1 MTEHMTTEENADRRS
16 GQDRRAIQQFRPGP
30 ERRSGYDRRKMN
42 IADPAMLALRG
53 TTDLRQ
59 DPGAWPSP
67 RGGTGAPF
75 PLSARD
81 FLAGVGTV
89 LTQLV
94 SGFYDASM
102 DPKLWPEVLGKMR
115 DSVRADN
122 SAVISHDFETGQGQL
137 EHSVSVDPMFVAAY
151 REFYSRQ
158 NVWLHHQERFTQI
171 GKVFTSQQ
179 LVDPATVLDT
189 DFYRY
194 WLRPQNVFHHLIGVV
209 DIQGSQTTLL
219 SFARARDKGAFW
231 EDDVDLLSRLLP
243 HFRQG
248 LRAGYIFRRVQDN
261 ERVLLDTLDI
271 MPIGIALL
279 SSSGTVLTANRM
291 AREIIETEEALHLGV
306 NGLGTKLPAG
316 RFRFRDFLMS
326 SVADLRKESES
337 EMQCYSVPRPGERR
351 PITLLVMPVKFCML
365 RQTDRDPAAV
375 LFIGDPERPV
385 EVDPR
390 NLIRLYGLSRAE
402 ARVAVLLAKGLR
414 LEQSAQ
420 QLGLTYET
428 VRKHLKQIF
437 SKTGTD
443 RQAELIR
450 TITSGPCGLRL

>member
-1 MTEHMTTEENADRRS
+1 MTEQMSTGQYADRRS
-16 GQDRRAIQQFRPGP
+16 GRDRRMIQQFRPGP
-30 ERRSGYDRRKMN
+30 ERRSGYDRRKL
-42 IADPAMLALRG
+42 IVPDPAFIALRG
-53 TTDLRQ
+53 TNDFRADQ
-59 DPGAWPSP
+59 GVPSSARAATSLAYP
-67 RGGTGAPF
+67 T
-75 PLSARD
+75 SARD
-81 FLAGVGTV
+81 FLAGIGTV

-102 DPKLWPEVLGKMR
+102 DPKLWPEVLGKLR
-115 DSVRADN
+115 NAVYADN
-122 SAVISHDFETGQGQL
+122 AAMVLHNLETGQGQL
-137 EHSVSVDPMFVAAY
+137 EHSVGIDTMFVTAY

-158 NVWLHHQERFTQI
+158 NIWLKNSEKFAQI
-171 GKVFTSQQ
+171 GNVFTSQQ
-179 LVDPATVLDT
+179 LVDADVAVDT

-194 WLRPQNVFHHLIGVV
+194 WLRPQNVFHHLIGTLDV
-209 DIQGSQTTLL
+209 QGSQVTLL
-219 SFARARDKGAFW
+219 SFARARDKGAFG
-231 EDDVDLLSRLLP
+231 EGDVDFLSRLLP

-248 LRAGYIFRRVQDN
+248 LRAGYVFGRIQDK
-261 ERVLLDTLDI
+261 ERILLDTLDI

-279 SSSGTVLTANRM
+279 GSSGNVLTANRI
-291 AREIIETEEALHLGV
+291 AREIIDTDEALYSGS
-306 NGLGTKLPAG
+306 NGLSINLPAG
-316 RFRFRDFLMS
+316 RFRFRDLLAGS
-326 SVADLRKESES
+326 SGDFRTDSDMETQSF
-337 EMQCYSVPRPGERR
+337 SVPRHGERR
-351 PITLLVMPVKFCML
+351 PITLLMMPVRDRTL
-365 RQTDRDPAAV
+365 RRTDHDPAAV

-390 NLIRLYGLSRAE
+390 NLIKLYGLSRAE

-420 QLGLTYET
+420 HLGLTYET

>member
-1 MTEHMTTEENADRRS
+1 MTEQMANGQHADRRS
-16 GQDRRAIQQFRPGP
+16 GRDRRVIQQFRPGP
-30 ERRSGYDRRKMN
+30 ERRSGYDRRLMK
-42 IADPAMLALRG
+42 ASDPAILLRG
-53 TTDLRQ
+53 TTDFRQ
-59 DPGAWPSP
+59 DRGAWPAARP
-67 RGGTGAPF
+67 GTNASNP
-75 PLSARD
+75 PSIRD
-81 FLAGVGTV
+81 FIAGVGTV

-115 DSVRADN
+115 DALHADN
-122 SAVISHDFETGQGQL
+122 AAVVSHNFETGRGQI
-137 EHSVSVDPMFVAAY
+137 EHSVSIDTMFITAY
-151 REFYSRQ
+151 REFYSGQ
-158 NVWLHHQERFTQI
+158 NIWLRNPEKFTQT
-171 GKVFTSQQ
+171 GKVLASQN
-179 LVDPATVLDT
+179 LLDPASVLDT

-194 WLRPQNVFHHLIGVV
+194 WLRPQNLLHHLIGVLDV
-209 DIQGSQTTLL
+209 RGPQVTLL
-219 SFARARDKGAFW
+219 SFGRTRDRGAFW
-231 EDDVDLLSRLLP
+231 EDDADFLSRLLP

-248 LRAGYIFRRVQDN
+248 LRAGNLFRRCQDN
-261 ERVLLDTLDI
+261 ERILVDTLDV
-271 MPIGIALL
+271 MPIGIVLL
-279 SSSGTVLTANRM
+279 DCTGTVLTANRI
-291 AREIIETEEALHLGV
+291 AREIMDTEEALSFGSG
-306 NGLGTKLPAG
+306 GLGPKVPAA
-316 RFRFRDFLMS
+316 RFGIRDFLAS
-326 SVADLRKESES
+326 SIGDLRSNPDTELHS
-337 EMQCYSVPRPGERR
+337 YSVPRHGERR
-351 PITLLVMPVKFCML
+351 PITLLMMPVKDRTL
-365 RQTDRDPAAV
+365 RRSDRDPAAV

-420 QLGLTYET
+420 HLGLTYET